1 MISRQLSRFKNYA
14 LIYKY
19 VPDMATKRTPYREQH
34 VAYAKENEKNG
45 LLLGGALQSPIDV
58 GILLFDSDEK
68 TVTEYAKNDPYTKNG
83 LVAEYSV
90 REIMFAFG
98 SLKPK

>member
-1 MISRQLSRFKNYA
+1 MLARQVCRLKHYA

-19 VPDMATKRTPYREQH
+19 VPDMAQKRTPFREKH
-34 VAYAKENEKNG
+34 VAYAKEHENKG
-45 LLLGGALQSPIDV
+45 LLLGGALQNPVDT
-58 GILLFDSDEK
+58 GILLFDADEN
-68 TVTEYAKNDPYTKNG
+68 TVIDYAKNDPYTKNG

-98 SLKPK
+98 AIKPK